1 MFCPTVKLIEFLK
14 VSAPFGNDY
23 RHNSLDFRL
32 VICWRSYNL
41 RFSLKIASI
50 QICFL
55 RLMINSPQL
64 YRQFKE
70 VERPT
75 CYHYEGREGGRAH
88 VEGDDQT
95 PQFMCSKH
103 LNCQII
109 SIYCHHP
116 KVPSSTGTRPRG
128 VVLVSAV
135 RHRVS
140 RIRAHLSVSHC
151 GGHQLNIDI
160 FFHRFIFIA
169 VTDITQII
177 HV

>member
-1 MFCPTVKLIEFLK
+1 MLK
-14 VSAPFGNDY
+14 VMT
-23 RHNSLDFRL
+23 
-32 VICWRSYNL
+32 
-41 RFSLKIASI
+41 K
-50 QICFL
+50 
-55 RLMINSPQL
+55 
-64 YRQFKE
+64 
-70 VERPT
+70 
-75 CYHYEGREGGRAH
+75 
-88 VEGDDQT
+88 T

-128 VVLVSAV
+128 IVLVSAV

-151 GGHQLNIDI
+151 GEHQLNIDI

-169 VTDITQII
+169 VTAILHKLFMYSLVFIMFKLSRLGSCWNNYLAFLSNFAACMRPRRHPELLLLILVII
-177 HV
+177 LERELQLHFGES